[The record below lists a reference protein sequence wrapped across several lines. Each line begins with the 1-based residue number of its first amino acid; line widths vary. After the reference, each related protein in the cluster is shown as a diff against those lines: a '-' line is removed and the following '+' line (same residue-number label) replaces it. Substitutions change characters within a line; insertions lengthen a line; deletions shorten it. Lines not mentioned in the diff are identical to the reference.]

1 MHERGEK
8 SPRFKY
14 RVKLNLTL
22 SYVIIA
28 YLFRL
33 YRFGAGP
40 PPWGG
45 HTGGP
50 TRGQGI
56 GPHAI
61 SAWLKKGRAHPHGVG
76 IRAGPPGDRVSG
88 PMRFLH
94 GSKKGGPTPQTRE

>member
-61 SAWLKKGRAHPHGVG
+61 SAWLKKGRAHPPNKRIGV
-76 IRAGPPGDRVSG
+76 P
-88 PMRFLH
+88 RFTLYCLI
-94 GSKKGGPTPQTRE
+94 QTLMVLVL